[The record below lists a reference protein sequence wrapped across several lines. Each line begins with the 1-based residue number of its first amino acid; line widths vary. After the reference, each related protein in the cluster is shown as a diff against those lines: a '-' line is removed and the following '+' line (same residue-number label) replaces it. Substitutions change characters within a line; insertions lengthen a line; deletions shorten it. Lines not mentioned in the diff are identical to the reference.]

1 MNKIRL
7 LFFIAGLIIASGMT
21 RPLWADDFNGS
32 FRLVNPH
39 TIVDQKG
46 RTVVVAKPFARII
59 SLYGAHTENLFAL
72 GAEDALIGVGT
83 HETYPKEAKE
93 KPAFSYRDGPEK
105 FLAAR
110 PDLILIRP
118 MIDRGYP
125 QLFRQLEAQGI
136 IVLSLQPGTVSE
148 MWDYFRILG
157 KVTGKEQAAARMID
171 VFNRSLAVIQ
181 THYQDVPVKKRVYLE
196 SIHSRMKT
204 FSPDSM
210 AVFVLESVG
219 GIHAGADAIPSR
231 GTNIANYGKERI
243 LAQANDIDVYIAQQG
258 KMNPVTIPMIEGEP
272 GFNTIRAVK
281 ERHVYLIDEEMIS
294 RPSLRLLDGMVE
306 MGRMIYPH
314 HDSDTLFEKLG
325 AMRRSLSEE

>member
-1 MNKIRL
+1 MRRTGVQIIVI
-7 LFFIAGLIIASGMT
+7 LFLWGLPT
-21 RPLWADDFNGS
+21 LHLADGFNGS
-32 FRLVNPH
+32 FRLVNSH

-46 RTVVVAKPFARII
+46 RTVVVDKPYTRII

-72 GAEDALIGVGT
+72 GADDALIGVGT
-83 HETYPKEAKE
+83 HETYPREAKK

-118 MIDRGYP
+118 MIDRGYQ

-136 IVLSLQPGTVSE
+136 VVLSLQPGTVAE
-148 MWDYFRILG
+148 MMDYFRILG
-157 KVTGKEQAAARMID
+157 EVTGKEQAAARMVD
-171 VFNRSLAVIQ
+171 VFTRSLACIQ
-181 THYQDVPVKKRVYLE
+181 ARFKDIPEKKRVYLE

-219 GIHAGADAIPSR
+219 GIHVGADGLPSR

-243 LAQANDIDVYIAQQG
+243 LSHANDIDVYIAQVG
-258 KMNPVTIPMIEGEP
+258 KMNPVTVRMIQDEP
-272 GFNTIRAVK
+272 GFDTIGAVK
-281 ERHVYLIDEEMIS
+281 EGRVYLIEEEIVS

-306 MGRMIYPH
+306 MGRMIHPRHY
-314 HDSDTLFEKLG
+314 SDGFLEKLG
-325 AMRRSLSEE
+325 AIRRSLSEE